1 MPKYILINRQR
12 TVLLLL
18 LSSFLFKSGF
28 HCSQEA
34 VLLTMA
40 PRLLYMMGAGRQ
52 VRAVLGTP
60 TIQTHHHGK
69 KQSVDRHAHV
79 CNQTIP
85 QYLTS
90 SCFPS
95 VHRADDEYEFA
106 YDDEPSPSPQGYGG
120 TPNPQTP
127 GYPEVPSPQVNPQY
141 NPQTPGTPAMW
152 GLNQMHK
159 AFVLTWEYVKL
170 SVFAP

>member
-1 MPKYILINRQR
+1 MPKYILILQR
-12 TVLLLL
+12 TVFLLL
-18 LSSFLFKSGF
+18 FLCKPVF

-40 PRLLYMMGAGRQ
+40 PRLLCMMGAGRQ
-52 VRAVLGTP
+52 VRAGLGTP

-69 KQSVDRHAHV
+69 KQSEDKHAHA

-85 QYLTS
+85 HTSTS
-90 SCFPS
+90 SRFPS
-95 VHRADDEYEFA
+95 VFRPDDEFEFA
-106 YDDEPSPSPQGYGG
+106 YDDEPSPSPQGYSG

-141 NPQTPGTPAMW
+141 NPQTPGTPAM
-152 GLNQMHK
+152 
-159 AFVLTWEYVKL
+159 
-170 SVFAP
+170 